1 MRWWSIYMQEMLL
14 MIFMKKGVWLNL
26 AIASGVALLLS
37 ACGGSSSDSSNGSSS
52 TTVTGSIFAA
62 PVSGASVTVKDIGGN
77 IIAGPATT
85 NASGQYSVSIP
96 NANLAQDLV
105 FESSGGSFADEATG
119 ASTTAGNLT
128 AYVAANSLSAGAQI
142 HATPGST
149 IVERLITQHSM
160 TQAQAENAFQNAFA
174 YIPDISLAPTDATN
188 PDAGAADDQK
198 LAGLRAAVFSQ
209 LASDLGLTAAEQF
222 QLIQVLA
229 QDLTDGEMDGVDAS
243 GVIMVPGTAIALQAD
258 IRNRF
263 AKALENFRA
272 GNDHSGLSNDQLGA
286 LPFAK
291 IALSNSYRFEYVE
304 GMMAATEGKTLFK
317 LRVTD
322 AATGT
327 TPQTGLSLSL
337 MAMMHMATMTHST
350 PDADCVESATAGTY
364 DCTIYYLMPSQ
375 MMNTSMGY
383 WQLTVMAGM
392 NESAVFYPTVTMAM
406 NGNGKVVLKGQSGD
420 LIAGMTGTEN
430 RSYYIF
436 KDSVSG
442 ATDNHTIKLFV
453 AARESMM
460 SFPAIYAGKILNQG
474 TAYEL
479 NFAAMSVEVS
489 TDGSTWVAADGS
501 SNDGYWTASGV
512 SGLTDG
518 VEGSFFIRVT
528 INGEQKTTDGAIPAG
543 DGSNDYTTITFTP

>member
-1 MRWWSIYMQEMLL
+1 
-14 MIFMKKGVWLNL
+14 MIFMKKSLWLNL

-37 ACGGSSSDSSNGSSS
+37 ACGGSSSDSSSGSAS

-62 PVSGASVTVKDIGGN
+62 PISGAAVMVKDTSGN

-105 FESSGGSFADEATG
+105 FESTGGSFADEATG
-119 ASTTAGNLT
+119 TSTSAGTLA
-128 AYVAANSLSAGAQI
+128 AYVAANSLSAGAEV
-142 HATPGST
+142 HVTPGST
-149 IVERLITQHSM
+149 IIERLMTQHSM
-160 TQAQAENAFQNAFA
+160 TQVQAETAFQNAFA
-174 YIPDISLAPTDATN
+174 YTPDLSLAPTDATN
-188 PDAGAADDQK
+188 PDAGADSDQK
-198 LAGLRAAVFSQ
+198 LDGLRAAVFSQ

-229 QDLTDGEMDGVDAS
+229 DDLSDGDLDGVDAN
-243 GVIMVPGTAIALQAD
+243 GVIMVPGTAITLQAD

-263 AKALENFRA
+263 VKALENFRV
-272 GNDHSGLSNDQLGA
+272 GNDNSGLSNDQLGT

-291 IALSNSYRFEYVE
+291 LALSNSYRFEYVE
-304 GMMAATEGKTLFK
+304 GMMPASEGRTMFK
-317 LRVTD
+317 LSVTD

-327 TPQTGLSLSL
+327 TPQTALSLSL

-350 PDADCVESATAGTY
+350 PAAGCVESATPGTY

-375 MMNTSMGY
+375 MMNKSMGY

-392 NESAVFYPTVTMAM
+392 GESAVFYPTVTMAM

-436 KDSVSG
+436 KDSVTGTSG
-442 ATDNHTIKLFV
+442 NHTIKLFV

-460 SFPAIYAGKILNQG
+460 SFPAIYAGKTLNQG

-479 NFAAMSVEVS
+479 YISTMSVEVS

-512 SGLTDG
+512 SGLSDG

-528 INGEQKTTDGAIPAG
+528 VNNEQKTTDGAMPAG